1 VQVADLLT
9 VFVGMNENIVSTT
22 VKGALAM
29 AGDSVDLDVV
39 QDAAA
44 ASGADILPAKWDVRR
59 ATCAVAKKWWCSFGY
74 DYVLDA
80 IRTRLREVIASILF
94 SIST

>member
-1 VQVADLLT
+1 V
-9 VFVGMNENIVSTT
+9 
-22 VKGALAM
+22 
-29 AGDSVDLDVV
+29 
-39 QDAAA
+39 
-44 ASGADILPAKWDVRR
+44 
-59 ATCAVAKKWWCSFGY
+59 KKWWHSFGY